1 MFNVFIILAMLVRF
15 FVFDEPTP
23 APGSKTK
30 FWRLKRQV
38 QADIEEGEDEKA
50 VKHLKEAAICLGRPT
65 PQTFLDSVSS
75 IFWHLLVLILHKLKL
90 PNLVR
95 YIMRADKKYV
105 FVFHSLFFLSMI
117 LSFIQTL
124 DRITKVKSI
133 IKNMLAIDL
142 MIFMTLFF
150 LPHSKLILE
159 LIS

>member
-1 MFNVFIILAMLVRF
+1 MSSSSFLLAMFNVFIILAMLVRF

-105 FVFHSLFFLSMI
+105 FVFHSFLF
-117 LSFIQTL
+117 
-124 DRITKVKSI
+124 
-133 IKNMLAIDL
+133 
-142 MIFMTLFF
+142 
-150 LPHSKLILE
+150 P
-159 LIS
+159 